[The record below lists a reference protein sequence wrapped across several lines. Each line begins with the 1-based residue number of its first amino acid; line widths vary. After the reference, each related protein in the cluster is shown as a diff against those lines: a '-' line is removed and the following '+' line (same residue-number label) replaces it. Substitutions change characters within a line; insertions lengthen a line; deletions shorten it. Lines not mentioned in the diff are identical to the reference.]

1 MIAVLLVDDQPL
13 VRAGLQQILG
23 LEDDINVVGEAGDGQ
38 EAIDVLAN
46 LRVDA
51 VLMDI
56 RMRGMDGVEATR
68 RIRDA
73 DGPPVLALTTFD
85 DNETLW
91 GAIDAGVVG
100 FLLKEAPAEDIIR
113 AVRTVAG
120 GGGWLD
126 PAVTARVLSAG
137 RSGSPAQRSDPVIA
151 DRSTSP
157 AGSDNRASRLSP
169 RETEVLLLMTEGFSN
184 PEIADRLHVGS
195 ATVKSHVGAVFSKL
209 EVRDRAGAIIYAFQ
223 NDLAG

>member
-23 LEDDINVVGEAGDGQ
+23 LEEDIVVVGEAGDGQ
-38 EAIDVLAN
+38 EAIDLLDH

-73 DGPPVLALTTFD
+73 EGPPVLALTTFD

-126 PAVTARVLSAG
+126 PTVTARVLSAG
-137 RSGSPAQRSDPVIA
+137 RSRPDHRVEPAATDGP
-151 DRSTSP
+151 TSP
-157 AGSDNRASRLSP
+157 EGIDSRASRLSP
-169 RETEVLLLMTEGFSN
+169 RETEVLLLMTEGCSN
-184 PEIADRLHVGS
+184 PEIAARLHVGS

-223 NDLAG
+223 NDLVG